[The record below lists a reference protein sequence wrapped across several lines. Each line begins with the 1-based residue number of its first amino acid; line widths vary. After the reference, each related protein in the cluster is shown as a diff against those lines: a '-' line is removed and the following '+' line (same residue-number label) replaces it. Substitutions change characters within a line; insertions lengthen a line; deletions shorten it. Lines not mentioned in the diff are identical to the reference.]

1 MATDNTASMNESK
14 SGNTFLED
22 GIQTGK
28 GPLYGLFKGLAGG
41 FSGLGITGGLSL
53 GAGLVGSLFST
64 YSEQKRRKELA
75 DQMRRDIEPLLKRQR
90 TTEAGLTTGEAGL
103 IRGMQGGAVNSLAE
117 RGVLD
122 SSVAPAEVAAA
133 AGPVLLRA
141 AERRD
146 ALVERI
152 ASAQT
157 QISQVESAPGFGESF
172 GGSLTN
178 LGGYLALIRG
188 TQLGSFAG
196 KQNKQSSDEEGQA
209 IEEQVDAAG
218 FFA

>member
-1 MATDNTASMNESK
+1 MAIDNTARLNQPVSDD
-14 SGNTFLED
+14 FFIED
-22 GIQTGK
+22 DEAQSK
-28 GPLYGLFKGLAGG
+28 GPGLGLLKGLAGG
-41 FSGLGITGGLSL
+41 FAGLGVTGGLSL
-53 GAGLVGSLFST
+53 GAGLLGSLFT
-64 YSEQKRRKELA
+64 TFSEKKRREELA
-75 DQMRRDIEPLLKRQR
+75 EQMRKDLQPLIDRSETLK
-90 TTEAGLTTGEAGL
+90 AGLTTSEGGL
-103 IRGMQGGAVNSLAE
+103 IRGMQEGTVQSLAE

-146 ALVERI
+146 ALAERI
-152 ASAQT
+152 AAAQT
-157 QISQVESAPGFGESF
+157 QISEVESAPGFGEAF

-188 TQLGSFAG
+188 AQLGNFQG
-196 KQNKQSSDEEGQA
+196 KQNQKTQDEGRRLDVEQA
-209 IEEQVDAAG
+209 GEG